1 MPDHLDELTSLLCRS
16 VSDPTLQKILFSTP
30 RSSKLGFIRVAIRPI
45 EVRGSRMIQ
54 FTSQSATQQF
64 HQNYD
69 EPAAAIELVRLAT
82 KEFRNIHLVTG
93 VGSYE
98 ARFSRKGKCFLRMEA
113 RRQAK
118 VSKEVAGIETSL
130 QSANPSGSHNR
141 VRNYLIPEGVP
152 CPFLVQ
158 TGVMSKDGDV
168 HTSHSRKFRQI
179 NRFLEFIHDVVDQ
192 LPTDRTIQVVD
203 FGCGKSYLTF
213 ATQYLLTSLL
223 KRDCQIIGLD
233 QRSDVVETCQ
243 KIAEELGLSN
253 LEFEVGDIAGYDAN
267 REIDLVISL
276 HACDTATDDAIA
288 KAVCWQSRVILAV
301 PCCQKELNGLLK
313 PGTLS
318 PITSFGLTKER
329 FASMATDTIRAT
341 LMKVAGYETQL
352 VEFIDME
359 HTPKNIL
366 IRGIRK
372 SKSGEAVKLAGV
384 RAMKEHL
391 QMRTLLDVPPLAL
404 ERRLTE
410 QKALAWELG

>member
-1 MPDHLDELTSLLCRS
+1 
-16 VSDPTLQKILFSTP
+16 
-30 RSSKLGFIRVAIRPI
+30 
-45 EVRGSRMIQ
+45 
-54 FTSQSATQQF
+54 
-64 HQNYD
+64 
-69 EPAAAIELVRLAT
+69 
-82 KEFRNIHLVTG
+82 
-93 VGSYE
+93 
-98 ARFSRKGKCFLRMEA
+98 MEA

-404 ERRLTE
+404 ERRLME